1 MSAAH
6 IEQFR
11 AAIEAAGIQAPDHIE
26 DDGQLHRY
34 STSGK
39 ASDTSGYYV
48 LHGDGIPAGTFG
60 CWRTSLHSTWCSK
73 ASDVMTEA
81 ERQEHRSRIE
91 AMQAQRGAELA
102 QRNEEASHTAKALWA
117 QAAPAPADHP
127 YLVRKG
133 VHPRG
138 TKVDSLGTLLVP
150 MHDTTSKLWNIERIP
165 AEDGAPKKGLP
176 GGKRKGCY
184 FGMGK
189 PNGKLVLAE
198 GFATGA
204 SIHECTG
211 DAVAVCF
218 NAGNVQVVAQALRSK
233 YPELALIVAADDDHK
248 TDGNPGITA
257 AKAAAQAVGALL
269 AVPVFGADRPDKAT
283 DFNDLHQLQGA
294 QAVRQC
300 FDNAINPVADGAGV
314 QGVTAQFDLWPELVP
329 LADDDGDC
337 APPKPFPFEALG
349 LVLGSAAQAI
359 AETVQAPDAMAGGSV
374 LAAASLAV
382 QHLADVRLPHG
393 QVTPLSTY
401 ILSACDS
408 GDRKSV
414 VDAVSCGEIGR
425 RRKEQ
430 ARKHHHA
437 MEAFR
442 AEQGTRQKGDP
453 EPQEPLLQ
461 SLTVGNATVEGVS
474 RLLKNQSSVG
484 VFSPEGGEVLGG
496 HSMKDANRMGAMAFF
511 LKAWSAESLDV
522 MRGGAGF
529 TSLLGR
535 RVALHV
541 MVQPILLRQLLSDPL
556 ADGQGFLAR
565 CLIAQPESLAGHRPF
580 NGDNPAEH
588 PAVQA
593 YAQRMGQLLDTKAQL
608 YEGGDG
614 YELDPRAL
622 SLSAD
627 ARALWVA
634 FYNAIEAE
642 QADGKELAHAR
653 AFASK
658 AAEQAARIAGVIT
671 LFNDPGALEVGESA
685 MDGAMEVMKF
695 YLGEHLRLMGT
706 GKQEQ
711 GDARLRSLL
720 DWMQLQGHIVS
731 NADVQQ
737 KCPRLVRKLKTKG
750 IKLLLE
756 ELKERGYIRPIGK
769 AWEVRHG
776 V

>member
-1 MSAAH
+1 
-6 IEQFR
+6 
-11 AAIEAAGIQAPDHIE
+11 
-26 DDGQLHRY
+26 
-34 STSGK
+34 
-39 ASDTSGYYV
+39 
-48 LHGDGIPAGTFG
+48 
-60 CWRTSLHSTWCSK
+60 
-73 ASDVMTEA
+73 
-81 ERQEHRSRIE
+81 
-91 AMQAQRGAELA
+91 
-102 QRNEEASHTAKALWA
+102 
-117 QAAPAPADHP
+117 
-127 YLVRKG
+127 
-133 VHPRG
+133 
-138 TKVDSLGTLLVP
+138 
-150 MHDTTSKLWNIERIP
+150 
-165 AEDGAPKKGLP
+165 
-176 GGKRKGCY
+176 
-184 FGMGK
+184 
-189 PNGKLVLAE
+189 
-198 GFATGA
+198 
-204 SIHECTG
+204 
-211 DAVAVCF
+211 
-218 NAGNVQVVAQALRSK
+218 
-233 YPELALIVAADDDHK
+233 
-248 TDGNPGITA
+248 
-257 AKAAAQAVGALL
+257 
-269 AVPVFGADRPDKAT
+269 
-283 DFNDLHQLQGA
+283 
-294 QAVRQC
+294 
-300 FDNAINPVADGAGV
+300 
-314 QGVTAQFDLWPELVP
+314 
-329 LADDDGDC
+329 
-337 APPKPFPFEALG
+337 
-349 LVLGSAAQAI
+349 
-359 AETVQAPDAMAGGSV
+359 
-374 LAAASLAV
+374 
-382 QHLADVRLPHG
+382 
-393 QVTPLSTY
+393 
-401 ILSACDS
+401 
-408 GDRKSV
+408 
-414 VDAVSCGEIGR
+414 
-425 RRKEQ
+425 
-430 ARKHHHA
+430 
-437 MEAFR
+437 
-442 AEQGTRQKGDP
+442 
-453 EPQEPLLQ
+453 
-461 SLTVGNATVEGVS
+461 
-474 RLLKNQSSVG
+474 
-484 VFSPEGGEVLGG
+484 
-496 HSMKDANRMGAMAFF
+496 MKDANRVGAMAFF
-511 LKAWSAESLDV
+511 LKGWSAESLDV

-588 PAVQA
+588 PAVLT

-622 SLSAD
+622 SLSAN

-671 LFNDPGALEVGESA
+671 LFNDPGALEVGADA

-711 GDARLRSLL
+711 ADSRLRTLL

>member
-1 MSAAH
+1 MTPG
-6 IEQFR
+6 QR
-11 AAIEAAGIQAPDHIE
+11 LAAIA
-26 DDGQLHRY
+26 QLDQL
-34 STSGK
+34 K
-39 ASDTSGYYV
+39 
-48 LHGDGIPAGTFG
+48 
-60 CWRTSLHSTWCSK
+60 
-73 ASDVMTEA
+73 A
-81 ERQEHRSRIE
+81 ER
-91 AMQAQRGAELA
+91 ELCQTSA
-102 QRNEEASHTAKALWA
+102 YAL
-117 QAAPAPADHP
+117 AAPASEPP
-127 YLVRKG
+127 T
-133 VHPRG
+133 PE
-138 TKVDSLGTLLVP
+138 LLAALATQ
-150 MHDTTSKLWNIERIP
+150 HQRANDLDAQIE
-165 AEDGAPKKGLP
+165 EL
-176 GGKRKGCY
+176 
-184 FGMGK
+184 
-189 PNGKLVLAE
+189 
-198 GFATGA
+198 
-204 SIHECTG
+204 
-211 DAVAVCF
+211 
-218 NAGNVQVVAQALRSK
+218 QALLSG
-233 YPELALIVAADDDHK
+233 ELS
-248 TDGNPGITA
+248 
-257 AKAAAQAVGALL
+257 
-269 AVPVFGADRPDKAT
+269 
-283 DFNDLHQLQGA
+283 
-294 QAVRQC
+294 
-300 FDNAINPVADGAGV
+300 AINPVPAGAGM
-314 QGVTAQFDLWPELVP
+314 QGDTAQFDLWPELVS

-349 LVLGSAAQAI
+349 DVLGSAAQAI

-393 QVTPLSTY
+393 QVTPLSIYCVT
-401 ILSACDS
+401 SGSS
-408 GDRKSV
+408 GDRKSA
-414 VDAVSCGEIGR
+414 VDAVACLEIGR

-437 MEAFR
+437 REAYR
-442 AEQGTRQKGDP
+442 NEQGSRQKGDP

-461 SLTVGNATVEGVS
+461 TLTVGNATIEGVS
-474 RLLKNQSSVG
+474 RLLRNQSSVG

-496 HSMKDANRMGAMAFF
+496 HSMKDANRVGAMAFF
-511 LKAWSAESLDV
+511 LKGWSAESLDV

-529 TSLLGR
+529 SSLLGR
-535 RVALHV
+535 RVALHL
-541 MVQPILLRQLLSDPL
+541 MVQPILLGQLLADPL

-588 PAVQA
+588 PAVLT
-593 YAQRMGQLLDTKAQL
+593 YAQRMGLLLDTKPQL
-608 YEGGDG
+608 YTGGDG
-614 YELDPRAL
+614 YELDPHVLPL
-622 SLSAD
+622 SYA
-627 ARALWVA
+627 ARELWVA
-634 FYNAIEAE
+634 FYNAVEAE
-642 QADGKELAHAR
+642 QAEGKELAHAR

-671 LFNDPGALEVGESA
+671 LFNDPGALEVGASA

-711 GDARLRSLL
+711 ADSRLRTLL

>member
-1 MSAAH
+1 
-6 IEQFR
+6 
-11 AAIEAAGIQAPDHIE
+11 
-26 DDGQLHRY
+26 
-34 STSGK
+34 
-39 ASDTSGYYV
+39 
-48 LHGDGIPAGTFG
+48 
-60 CWRTSLHSTWCSK
+60 
-73 ASDVMTEA
+73 MTEA

-218 NAGNVQVVAQALRSK
+218 NAGNVQAVAQALRSK

-294 QAVRQC
+294 DAVRQC
-300 FDNAINPVADGAGV
+300 FDNAINPVAAGAGV

-329 LADDDGDC
+329 LADDSGDC
-337 APPKPFPFEALG
+337 TPPKPFPFEALG
-349 LVLGSAAQAI
+349 EVLGSAAQAI

-671 LFNDPGALEVGESA
+671 LFNDPGALEVGASA

-711 GDARLRSLL
+711 ADSRLRTLL